1 MSIQTNADPR
11 KTLKDLALNLD
22 LPPVLEQ
29 AWGLF
34 IDTLAPD
41 LVVAMHA
48 ETSRNKDMGKYFVN
62 NFMKKYEAM
71 KENNAITMD
80 SIVQDEQKLFAQT

>member
-34 IDTLAPD
+34 IDMLAPD
-41 LVVAMHA
+41 LVIAMHA
-48 ETSRNKDMGKYFVN
+48 EISRNKDMGKYFVN
-62 NFMKKYEAM
+62 NFIEKYDAI
-71 KENNAITMD
+71 KQNNTIQID
-80 SIVQDEQKLFAQT
+80 SIIQSEQQLLAQA